1 MRLICTAAALV
12 FLAAAAEASPVQ
24 FDTGTYNFALTGGG
38 GGESGVLDSDLSVET
53 FCDNFNNEIYIGQ
66 DYSAYL
72 STLTTGSDLS
82 HTRFG
87 SNSSWQ
93 TINISGDATDSA
105 IINNANA
112 LARYQMAAFLVSQ
125 YQTKQGSNAFNNG
138 LQGAIWDIMDPASSP
153 ATPTYADAAQALA
166 EAAEWYANPNSSRSF
181 LADFLIVSDSTMSWS
196 GAGEPLSGGFQEQLT
211 MLTTPVPEPRAAA
224 WILMG
229 LFSLCAGRRRP
240 ALAGEIVRKRAAE
253 VRTSLAGKLHQSRC
267 LHGTYSTA
275 TRKVPVPLP
284 GYRTSTH

>member
-1 MRLICTAAALV
+1 MRLICTAAGLL
-12 FLAAAAEASPVQ
+12 FLAAAAEANPVQ

-72 STLTTGSDLS
+72 STPTLGSDLS

-112 LARYQMAAFLVSQ
+112 LGRYQMAAFLASR
-125 YQTKQGSNAFNNG
+125 YQLAHGSNAFNNG
-138 LQGAIWDIMDPASSP
+138 LQAAIWDIMDPASSP
-153 ATPTYADAAQALA
+153 AAPTYADAAQALE
-166 EAAEWYANPNSSRSF
+166 EAAEWYANPNSNKSF

-196 GAGEPLSGGFQEQLT
+196 GAGEPLGGGFQEQLV
-211 MLTTPVPEPRAAA
+211 MLTTPVPEPRAAL
-224 WILMG
+224 WMLLG
-229 LFSLCAGRRRP
+229 SFSLFAGMRRP
-240 ALAGEIVRKRAAE
+240 AWAVK
-253 VRTSLAGKLHQSRC
+253 S
-267 LHGTYSTA
+267 
-275 TRKVPVPLP
+275 
-284 GYRTSTH
+284 